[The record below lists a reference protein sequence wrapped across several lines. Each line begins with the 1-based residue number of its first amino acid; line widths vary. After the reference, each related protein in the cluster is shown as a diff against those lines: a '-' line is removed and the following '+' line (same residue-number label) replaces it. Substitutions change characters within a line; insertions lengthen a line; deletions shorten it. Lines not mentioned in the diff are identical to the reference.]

1 MMSDDQKKQWQPPL
15 HNRIATD
22 MYDPEQV
29 LKAIETQKQQRG
41 LHDAEG
47 TYVAPRS
54 EVEQEL
60 VKIWAAVLGL
70 QRVGVNDNF
79 FKLGGNSIIAAQLL
93 SRVRDS
99 FQVELP
105 LRLMFEM
112 PTVAGL
118 SISIVQSRAG
128 QLDDQEMEQL
138 LDELEELPN
147 DFSSAAGE
155 P

>member
-1 MMSDDQKKQWQPPL
+1 MSDDKKKQWQPSL

-29 LKAIETQKQQRG
+29 LKAIEQQQQQHARPE
-41 LHDAEG
+41 AEG
-47 TYVAPRS
+47 TYVAPRN

-60 VKIWAAVLGL
+60 VKIWEAVLGL

-99 FQVELP
+99 FEVELP
-105 LRLMFEM
+105 LRLMFEV

-118 SISIVQSRAG
+118 SINIVQSRAG

-138 LDELEELPN
+138 LDELEELP
-147 DFSSAAGE
+147 DVFPTAAAVE

>member
-1 MMSDDQKKQWQPPL
+1 MSDDEKKQWQPPL

-29 LKAIETQKQQRG
+29 LKAIETQKQQRARPE
-41 LHDAEG
+41 AEG
-47 TYVAPRS
+47 TYVAPRT

-70 QRVGVNDNF
+70 PRVGVNDNF

-118 SISIVQSRAG
+118 SINIVQSRAG
-128 QLDDQEMEQL
+128 QLDDQDMEQL
-138 LDELEELPN
+138 LDELEDLP
-147 DFSSAAGE
+147 DEFSPSAVE

>member
-1 MMSDDQKKQWQPPL
+1 MSDDNKKQWQPPL

-29 LKAIETQKQQRG
+29 LKAIETQKQHARPE
-41 LHDAEG
+41 AEG
-47 TYVAPRS
+47 TYVAPRN

-60 VKIWAAVLGL
+60 VKIWEGVLSL

-99 FQVELP
+99 FKVELP
-105 LRLMFEM
+105 LRLMFEV

-118 SISIVQSRAG
+118 SINIVQSRAG
-128 QLDDQEMEQL
+128 QLDAQEMEQL

-147 DFSSAAGE
+147 DFPSAAVK